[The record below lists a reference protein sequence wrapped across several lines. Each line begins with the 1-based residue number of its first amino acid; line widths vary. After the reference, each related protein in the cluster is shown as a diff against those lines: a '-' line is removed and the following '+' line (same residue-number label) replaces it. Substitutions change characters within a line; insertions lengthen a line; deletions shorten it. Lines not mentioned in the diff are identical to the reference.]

1 MKSSRRNSDSITDE
15 LASLHIHPIAVPK
28 RTEGDGMENSS
39 TVSDA
44 TVQEQSDSKHEI
56 KTPVVSPPVSQKLRD
71 QFIYR
76 PEDLKKSSLLP
87 PVITGKLVHLVPK
100 NMTLAKK
107 EGTLMSTLNAR
118 EPKFVPYEPYKAA
131 VKPIIPYDK
140 LKKKR
145 KSKLSGSA
153 VVETRSSPDEDQSNS
168 RRTSVNS
175 VTKTDNSTK
184 TIISENC
191 NWQEECSVLE
201 TKLKELKAENEQLE
215 SQLKYQAQ
223 VNGDLKNLLVAA
235 VGEDLETRVHI
246 LTEDKLQ
253 LARALLNSAQ
263 KLSTHQEQTEW
274 LAGQCEVWRS
284 KFLASSIMVEE
295 LAKWKAALC
304 QEATDLQEGI
314 KRLIEERA
322 TVRESL
328 INTYKDLSVLCDN
341 FDVTSL
347 RGIKQKLN
355 SSNIVDVAAANVRL
369 SSVLR
374 LQLLGEKA
382 HDRTREP
389 DLTGLETTTPAER
402 SAEQL
407 LYHQLPLLSQDD
419 AAYSAVMGAAVA
431 LGINHLFS
439 TPAPA
444 CCGHCSGEV
453 KNV

>member
-1 MKSSRRNSDSITDE
+1 
-15 LASLHIHPIAVPK
+15 
-28 RTEGDGMENSS
+28 MENSS

-44 TVQEQSDSKHEI
+44 TVQEQQSDSKDEI
-56 KTPVVSPPVSQKLRD
+56 KTPVSPPVSQKLRD

-107 EGTLMSTLNAR
+107 EGTLLSTLNAR

-145 KSKLSGSA
+145 KNKLSGS
-153 VVETRSSPDEDQSNS
+153 VVAESRSNPDEEQSNS
-168 RRTSVNS
+168 QRTSVS
-175 VTKTDNSTK
+175 STITKTDNSTK
-184 TIISENC
+184 TVGPENC
-191 NWQEECSVLE
+191 NWQEERFVLE

-295 LAKWKAALC
+295 LARWKAALC

-314 KRLIEERA
+314 KHLIEERA
-322 TVRESL
+322 NVRESL

-347 RGIKQKLN
+347 RGTKQKLN
-355 SSNIVDVAAANVRL
+355 SSNVVDVAAANVRL

-382 HDRTREP
+382 HDRTHEP

-407 LYHQLPLLSQDD
+407 LYNQLPLLSQDE

-444 CCGHCSGEV
+444 CCSHCSGEV

>member
-1 MKSSRRNSDSITDE
+1 MKSSRKNSESIADE
-15 LASLHIHPIAVPK
+15 LVSLHIHPITVPK
-28 RTEGDGMENSS
+28 RTEGDGMENNL

-44 TVQEQSDSKHEI
+44 IIQEESDSKNKI
-56 KTPVVSPPVSQKLRD
+56 KAPVSSPVTLKLRD

-107 EGTLMSTLNAR
+107 EGTLLSTFNAR

-140 LKKKR
+140 LKKKK
-145 KSKLSGSA
+145 KSKFSGSTVA
-153 VVETRSSPDEDQSNS
+153 ELKSNLDEEQSNS
-168 RRTSVNS
+168 WKTSVSS
-175 VTKTDNSTK
+175 VTKTDSSTK
-184 TIISENC
+184 TVMSENI
-191 NWQEECSVLE
+191 NWQEEYSMLE
-201 TKLKELKAENEQLE
+201 LKLKELKAENEQLE

-253 LARALLNSAQ
+253 LAQALLSSAQ

-295 LAKWKAALC
+295 LARWKAALC

-314 KRLIEERA
+314 KHLLEERA
-322 TVRESL
+322 SVRESL
-328 INTYKDLSVLCDN
+328 INSYKDLSVLCDN

-347 RGIKQKLN
+347 RGTKQKLN
-355 SSNIVDVAAANVRL
+355 SSNVFDVAAANAWL

-382 HDRTREP
+382 HNRTHEP
-389 DLTGLETTTPAER
+389 DLTGLDTTTSAER

-407 LYHQLPLLSQDD
+407 LRHQLPLLSQDD
-419 AAYSAVMGAAVA
+419 AAYSAIMDAAVA

-444 CCGHCSGEV
+444 CCSHCSGEV

>member
-1 MKSSRRNSDSITDE
+1 MKSSRKNSESIADE
-15 LASLHIHPIAVPK
+15 LVSLHIHPITVPK
-28 RTEGDGMENSS
+28 RTEGDGMENNL

-44 TVQEQSDSKHEI
+44 IIQEESDSKNKI
-56 KTPVVSPPVSQKLRD
+56 KAPVSSPVTLKLRD

-107 EGTLMSTLNAR
+107 EGTLLSTFNAR

-140 LKKKR
+140 LKKKK
-145 KSKLSGSA
+145 KSKFSGST
-153 VVETRSSPDEDQSNS
+153 VVELKSNLDEEQSNS
-168 RRTSVNS
+168 RKTSVSS
-175 VTKTDNSTK
+175 VTKTDSSTK
-184 TIISENC
+184 TVMSENI
-191 NWQEECSVLE
+191 NWQEEYSMLE
-201 TKLKELKAENEQLE
+201 LKLKELKAENEQLE

-253 LARALLNSAQ
+253 LAQALLSSAQ

-295 LAKWKAALC
+295 LARWKAALC

-314 KRLIEERA
+314 KHLLEERA
-322 TVRESL
+322 SVRESL
-328 INTYKDLSVLCDN
+328 INSYKDLSVLCDN

-347 RGIKQKLN
+347 RGTKQKLN
-355 SSNIVDVAAANVRL
+355 SSNVFDVAAANAWL

-382 HDRTREP
+382 HNRTHEP
-389 DLTGLETTTPAER
+389 DLTGFDTTTSAER

-407 LYHQLPLLSQDD
+407 LRHQLPLLSQDD
-419 AAYSAVMGAAVA
+419 AAYSAIMDAAVA

-444 CCGHCSGEV
+444 CCSHCSGEV

>member
-1 MKSSRRNSDSITDE
+1 MKSSRKNSESIADE
-15 LASLHIHPIAVPK
+15 LVSLHIHPITVPK
-28 RTEGDGMENSS
+28 RTEGDGMENNL

-44 TVQEQSDSKHEI
+44 IIQEESDSKNKI
-56 KTPVVSPPVSQKLRD
+56 KAPVSSPVTLKLRD

-107 EGTLMSTLNAR
+107 EGTLLSTFNAR

-140 LKKKR
+140 LKKKK
-145 KSKLSGSA
+145 KSKFSGSTVA
-153 VVETRSSPDEDQSNS
+153 ELKSNLDEEQSNS
-168 RRTSVNS
+168 RKTSVSS
-175 VTKTDNSTK
+175 VTKTDSSTK
-184 TIISENC
+184 TVMSENI
-191 NWQEECSVLE
+191 NWQEEYSMLE
-201 TKLKELKAENEQLE
+201 LKLKELKAENEQLE

-253 LARALLNSAQ
+253 LAQALLSSAQ

-295 LAKWKAALC
+295 LARWKAALC

-314 KRLIEERA
+314 KHLLEERA
-322 TVRESL
+322 SVRESL
-328 INTYKDLSVLCDN
+328 INSYKDLSVLCDN

-347 RGIKQKLN
+347 RGTKQKLN
-355 SSNIVDVAAANVRL
+355 SSNVFDVAAANAWL

-382 HDRTREP
+382 HNRTHEP
-389 DLTGLETTTPAER
+389 DLTGLDTTTSAER

-407 LYHQLPLLSQDD
+407 LRHQLPLLSQDD
-419 AAYSAVMGAAVA
+419 AAYSAIMDAAVA

-444 CCGHCSGEV
+444 CCSHCSGEV